1 MEVPQEFFHP
11 VAPHPEVRA
20 SHPAPGL
27 GAGLLQGHRGLGAL
41 DLEALDF
48 AHDKG
53 QQGLVPEGQE
63 LAVQGILASHADR
76 EQVGV
81 LVPEDV
87 IILVSRDLGADGQL
101 VRLPLGREFH
111 HQAGFIQPEGF
122 EVLFLPQ
129 VPLLPEP
136 GQGGQH
142 GVHDGLVGLGVQGG
156 GEAPDLVFFD
166 QAHLVFTPD
175 QAQVAEV
182 GFLEVEDFF
191 GLFVPGD
198 LLFLA
203 PPEADVGPRQDQE
216 NHHIRDQ
223 PPGSHRRARRR
234 R

>member
-1 MEVPQEFFHP
+1 MEVSQEFFHP

-20 SHPAPGL
+20 SDPAPGL

-63 LAVQGILASHADR
+63 LAVQGILASHADG

-87 IILVSRDLGADGQL
+87 IILVSRNLGADDQL
-101 VRLPLGREFH
+101 VRLPLGGEFH

-122 EVLFLPQ
+122 EVLFRPQ
-129 VPLLPEP
+129 IPLLPEP

-142 GVHDGLVGLGVQGG
+142 GVHHGLVGLGVQGG
-156 GEAPDLVFFD
+156 GEVPDLVFFD

-175 QAQVAEV
+175 QGQVAEV
-182 GFLEVEDFF
+182 AFLKMEDFF
-191 GLFVPGD
+191 GLFVPGH

-203 PPEADVGPRQDQE
+203 PPQAAVGPGQDQE
-216 NHHIRDQ
+216 NHHVRDQ